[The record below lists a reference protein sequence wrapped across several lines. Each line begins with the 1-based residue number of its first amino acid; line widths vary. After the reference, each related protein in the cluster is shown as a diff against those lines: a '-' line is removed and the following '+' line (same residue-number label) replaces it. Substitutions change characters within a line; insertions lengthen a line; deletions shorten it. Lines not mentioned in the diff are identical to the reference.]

1 MAFSGHNN
9 SSALDSKS
17 PFFPQSAANQLFKPV
32 STTTQAGFQTTST
45 TTSQLFKPAS
55 TTHQAGF
62 QPTPPSAS
70 QLFKPA
76 STTTQSGF
84 QTTDG
89 STSANNQ
96 FQQQTFNSGFTPP
109 STFGKSSN
117 ISIISSSQANVSDFT
132 QSDLE
137 NYLGTASISVV
148 EPDAN
153 YIAQREKENALLSHR
168 VFRDIYNIIFHPY
181 NINQKIKS
189 DVENRAVLLAKKP
202 VGADDS
208 QITKFAFIDN
218 QLLKGLILP
227 VEWSILSDELTINAI
242 DSIGLLNTLPLAI
255 FKAFEE
261 YLKFKVKKWSNADVD
276 NLSIEFLICFGKE
289 LYPRLDLNNRIRSRE
304 LSLEEQKIL
313 SNELYI
319 QYINTAV
326 IKKYQLLGSH

>member
-9 SSALDSKS
+9 SSALGSKS
-17 PFFPQSAANQLFKPV
+17 PFFPQSAANQLFKPA
-32 STTTQAGFQTTST
+32 STTPQTGFQTAT
-45 TTSQLFKPAS
+45 TTANQLFKPAS
-55 TTHQAGF
+55 TTHKPWF
-62 QPTPPSAS
+62 QSTP
-70 QLFKPA
+70 
-76 STTTQSGF
+76 
-84 QTTDG
+84 
-89 STSANNQ
+89 
-96 FQQQTFNSGFTPP
+96 
-109 STFGKSSN
+109 
-117 ISIISSSQANVSDFT
+117 SSQRINDEFT
-132 QSDLE
+132 QHDLDH
-137 NYLGTASISVV
+137 YLETASGAVV
-148 EPDAN
+148 DIDTN

-168 VFRDIYNIIFHPY
+168 VFRDIYKIIYHPY
-181 NINQKIKS
+181 NLNPKIKS

-227 VEWSILSDELTINAI
+227 AEWSILSDELTINAI

-289 LYPRLDLNNRIRSRE
+289 LYPRLDLNNRIRTRE

-319 QYINTAV
+319 QYINTAI
-326 IKKYQLLGSH
+326 IKKYQLLETH

>member
-9 SSALDSKS
+9 SSALGSKS

-32 STTTQAGFQTTST
+32 STTTQSGFQTTPT
-45 TTSQLFKPAS
+45 TANQLFKPV
-55 TTHQAGF
+55 
-62 QPTPPSAS
+62 
-70 QLFKPA
+70 

-89 STSANNQ
+89 SKSANNQ
-96 FQQQTFNSGFTPP
+96 FQQQTFNSGFTP
-109 STFGKSSN
+109 SAFSKSSN
-117 ISIISSSQANVSDFT
+117 ISIVSSSQANVSGFT
-132 QSDLE
+132 QSDLD
-137 NYLGTASISVV
+137 NYLGTASIRVV
-148 EPDAN
+148 APDAN

-189 DVENRAVLLAKKP
+189 DVENRAVLLSKKP

-208 QITKFAFIDN
+208 QITNFAFIDN

-227 VEWSILSDELTINAI
+227 AEWSILSDELTINAI

-261 YLKFKVKKWSNADVD
+261 YL
-276 NLSIEFLICFGKE
+276 
-289 LYPRLDLNNRIRSRE
+289 
-304 LSLEEQKIL
+304 
-313 SNELYI
+313 
-319 QYINTAV
+319 
-326 IKKYQLLGSH
+326 